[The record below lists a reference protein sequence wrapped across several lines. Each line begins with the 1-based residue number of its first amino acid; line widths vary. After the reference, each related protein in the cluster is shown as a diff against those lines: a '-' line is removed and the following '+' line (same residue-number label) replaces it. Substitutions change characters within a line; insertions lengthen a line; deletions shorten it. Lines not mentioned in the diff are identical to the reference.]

1 MGRKAHNP
9 VLRARSFRADSY
21 RVNRAALGTVVVAV
35 LTALSFGRLAPE
47 GGAATT
53 TLPKVSLSFPYDR
66 PTTVKSKS
74 DDVKAAWWSW
84 KSAHITSNN
93 TGPTG
98 RFRVIGEPKDGS
110 TFSEGM
116 GYGMLFASLM
126 DEQPLF
132 DGLWRF
138 TADHLDSNGLM
149 HWKIGA
155 PHEYRG
161 TGAATDGDEDM
172 AMGLVQA
179 CVKTR
184 TGTWPASALDYC
196 AIGTTL
202 INNIYAYEIDRAGP
216 LPKGAPA
223 DNRGGELL
231 PGDSW
236 DTTNKPTVNLS
247 YFAPAYFR
255 VFGAFTGRTT
265 EWNSVVARNYE
276 LLNQT
281 QAIAGNCS
289 KLIPNWNDYEGNV
302 RQVDW
307 QPQNSG
313 WWSWDA
319 ARVGVRIALDR
330 AWSASPES
338 IETSNEIGSFFASVG
353 IENVKAEYGLDGT
366 AKNSYTSPFFIS
378 NAAAPIWA
386 ATKLTPV
393 KCGAANGSLLSSP
406 QSAYDTNL
414 AQMDRPESYYSNA
427 WRLMSMMLMSGN
439 FPNLYAESIVVA
451 QAGDPLAFSTPVKV
465 NGTPTP
471 AKPKTSTPR
480 NPRTKT
486 KAKGKPGS
494 VAHG

>member
-1 MGRKAHNP
+1 MSSGKFA
-9 VLRARSFRADSY
+9 
-21 RVNRAALGTVVVAV
+21 
-35 LTALSFGRLAPE
+35 
-47 GGAATT
+47 
-53 TLPKVSLSFPYDR
+53 FPYNR
-66 PTTVKSKS
+66 PTTVKASS
-74 DDVKAAWWSW
+74 DDVKAAWQSW

-93 TGPTG
+93 TGKPD

-116 GYGMLFASLM
+116 GYGLLFASLM
-126 DEQPLF
+126 DDQPLF
-132 DGLWRF
+132 DGMWRF
-138 TADHLDSNGLM
+138 TADHLNANGLM

-155 PHEYRG
+155 PQEYRG
-161 TGAATDGDEDM
+161 TGAATDGDEDI

-184 TGTWPASALDYC
+184 TGTWPASTLDYC
-196 AIGTTL
+196 ALGTKM
-202 INNIYAYEIDRAGP
+202 INNIYAFEVDRAGAQ
-216 LPKGAPA
+216 PKNAPV
-223 DNRGGELL
+223 NNKGGELL

-236 DTTNKPTVNLS
+236 DTTNKPTMNMS

-255 VFGAFTGRTT
+255 VFGAFTGRVT
-265 EWNSVVARNYE
+265 EWNTVVTRNYE
-276 LLNQT
+276 LLNKT

-330 AWSASPES
+330 AWTGSPDA

-353 IENVKAEYGLDGT
+353 VENVKAEYGLDGT
-366 AKNSYTSPFFIS
+366 AKQTYTSPFFIS

-393 KCGAANGSLLSSP
+393 KCGAAGGSVLSTP
-406 QSAYDTNL
+406 QKAYDTNL
-414 AQMDRPESYYSNA
+414 NDDGPTRVVLLERLAPDGHDADERQLPEPLRRVGRCCRCILRATTARFLGSGQSERPCYDQGDRQTK
-427 WRLMSMMLMSGN
+427 GGGQ
-439 FPNLYAESIVVA
+439 AEG
-451 QAGDPLAFSTPVKV
+451 QDHEEGLR
-465 NGTPTP
+465 
-471 AKPKTSTPR
+471 PR
-480 NPRTKT
+480 SRSFDLDRATTTRK
-486 KAKGKPGS
+486 
-494 VAHG
+494 